1 MIYPKRFLEI
11 VEKLVV
17 AIGWIIIALAIIVM
31 LGCAQLV
38 NAEVMTAPEG
48 MFINSQLA
56 VERRDWEHALNL
68 LGELRGTDPEYKTL
82 EVDGLYFT
90 ALRNRGVELILDT
103 GYHEMGLYYLGLA
116 EQYAP
121 LDVKAETYRVW
132 AKIYRYADAEWGL
145 DWNKTMEYYEVL
157 VDICPYLHDTT
168 GWQVIDRYE
177 YLSKIV
183 YATPTPTIT
192 PTITPTLTS
201 TIEVAPSETLVP
213 TETIEPTETP
223 VPEDT
228 LTPEETPTEDE
239 NENENENNE

>member
-1 MIYPKRFLEI
+1 MIYSNKFLEI

-17 AIGWIIIALAIIVM
+17 AIGWIIIVCMIAVM
-31 LGCAQLV
+31 LGGCAQPV

-48 MFINSQLA
+48 MFINAELA

-145 DWNKTMEYYEVL
+145 DWNKAMEYYEVL

-192 PTITPTLTS
+192 YTPTITPT
-201 TIEVAPSETLVP
+201 ETLVPTETLIP

-223 VPEDT
+223 IPEDT
-228 LTPEETPTEDE
+228 LTPEETPTEVIEEEEDE
-239 NENENENNE
+239 